1 MQQVPSEGHGESAG
15 DADAAALRR
24 LRWRARRGLL
34 ENDLLFTRFFSRHA
48 DSLDAQQVAALSEL
62 LDLDDNTLLALLLGH
77 IEAPEQAQAAQ
88 RLGLLD
94 MLRAD

>member
-1 MQQVPSEGHGESAG
+1 MQPAPSDGS
-15 DADAAALRR
+15 DADLHAAALRR

-34 ENDLLFTRFFSRHA
+34 ENDLLFTRFFANHA
-48 DSLDAQQVAALSEL
+48 DSLGPAQVAALGEL

-77 IEAPEQAQAAQ
+77 IEPPSQALAAQ

>member
-1 MQQVPSEGHGESAG
+1 MAPNSGSAG
-15 DADAAALRR
+15 DDAGHAAALRR

-34 ENDLLFTRFFSRHA
+34 ENDLLFTRFFANHA
-48 DSLDAQQVAALSEL
+48 DSLGPAQVAALGEL

-77 IEAPEQAQAAQ
+77 IDAPEQAKAAQ
-88 RLGLLD
+88 RLGLLA